1 MMDYKVNDIIKFKD
15 GEYLVLNVIKN
26 QENTYLYLINND
38 EYKNDIS
45 ITRVVEENNEIRYL
59 HIEENEEFEY
69 VLNKIFMDCKDDILE
84 LLNLE

>member
-69 VLNKIFMDCKDDILE
+69 VMNKIFMDCKDDILE